1 MSKDK
6 TGEVT
11 EATAFSWFDGF
22 FWGVMAAFAFA
33 LAIILISMRW
43 HP

>member
-6 TGEVT
+6 TNEVAVT
-11 EATAFSWFDGF
+11 VAFSWFDGF
-22 FWGVMAAFAFA
+22 FWGVVASFAFA